1 MEKSIKKAIWMR
13 VAIIF
18 IVVIVSG
25 ASTVTYLR
33 RIRRI
38 SGKTMEATNI
48 HTMALSAEKAHY
60 SWIEN
65 LSSAISFGTEFT
77 GSTDC
82 TACALGKWLYNTDR
96 ANIQNSRILSLM
108 DEIIPIHEALHESAT
123 EILELN
129 KQNHEQAKEMY
140 LNVVKKNVINL
151 IELLDEIVKA
161 NDEQVHK
168 DEDELGK
175 AITATIVAALITIIA
190 TLISCFLLLRYVFSS
205 IVRPIGVIT
214 EDSQR
219 LSHGELDFEIQ
230 VSNQDEIGVLAK
242 SLNDA
247 AKTLAMYITDIS
259 DNLNAISKGDLR
271 TESNISYIGDFVAI
285 ENSIATI
292 RRQLNETMAQIHLVA
307 VQVGNGAES
316 VASGAQ
322 SLAQGATEQA
332 NEIDNL
338 VKTINLVSGQ
348 IKSNADYANQASEQA
363 DQVERHMEQCNG
375 QMRDMSQ
382 AMDEI
387 SGCSNEISHIIK
399 TIEDIAFQT
408 NILALNAAVEAARAG
423 SAGKG
428 FAVVADEVRNLAA
441 KSAEAAKST
450 SDLIEKTLSA
460 VSNGVQLTESTQE
473 AMGNV
478 VKSSQAVIERVHQI
492 SDASVQQSGSVG
504 GISEGISQIASV
516 VQNNSATSEA
526 SAAAS
531 EELSSQVQVLRNL
544 LEQFKLKE
552 TAGSN
557 IY

>member
-18 IVVIVSG
+18 FVVIVSG

-33 RIRRI
+33 KIRRI
-38 SGKTMEATNI
+38 NKETVEATNI

-65 LSSAISFGTEFT
+65 LSSAISYGTEFT

-82 TACALGKWLYNTDR
+82 TTCVLGKWLYNTDR
-96 ANIQNSRILSLM
+96 TTIRNPRILSLM
-108 DEIIPIHEALHESAT
+108 DEIIPIHEAIHTSAT

-129 KQNHEQAKEMY
+129 QRDHEQAKEMY
-140 LNVVKKNVINL
+140 LNVVKKNVTDL
-151 IELLDEIVKA
+151 VTLLEEVVEA
-161 NDEQVHK
+161 NNAQVHAH
-168 DEDELGK
+168 EDELGK
-175 AITATIVAALITIIA
+175 AITVTLIAALITIVV
-190 TLISCFLLLRYVFSS
+190 TLISCCALLRYVFSN
-205 IVRPIGVIT
+205 IVRPISVIT

-219 LSHGELDFEIQ
+219 LSRGELDFEIQ

-259 DNLNAISKGDLR
+259 DNLNAISKGDLIS
-271 TESNISYIGDFVAI
+271 ESNISYIGDFVAI
-285 ENSIATI
+285 ENSIGTI
-292 RRQLNETMAQIHLVA
+292 RRQLNDTMAQIHLVA

-348 IKSNADYANQASEQA
+348 IKSNADYANQASDQA

-387 SGCSNEISHIIK
+387 SGCSNEIGHIIK

-450 SDLIEKTLSA
+450 SDLIEKTLGA

-492 SDASVQQSGSVG
+492 SDASAQQSGSVS

-531 EELSSQVQVLRNL
+531 EELSSQDRKSVV
-544 LEQFKLKE
+544 
-552 TAGSN
+552 
-557 IY
+557 

>member
-18 IVVIVSG
+18 FVVIVSG

-33 RIRRI
+33 KIRRI
-38 SGKTMEATNI
+38 NKETVEATNI

-65 LSSAISFGTEFT
+65 LSSAISYGTEFT

-82 TACALGKWLYNTDR
+82 TTCVLGKWLYNTDR
-96 ANIQNSRILSLM
+96 TTIRNPRILSLM
-108 DEIIPIHEALHESAT
+108 DEIIPIHEAIHTSAT

-129 KQNHEQAKEMY
+129 QRDHEQAKEMY
-140 LNVVKKNVINL
+140 LNVVKKNVTDL
-151 IELLDEIVKA
+151 VTLLEEVVEA
-161 NDEQVHK
+161 NNAQVHAH
-168 DEDELGK
+168 EDELGK
-175 AITATIVAALITIIA
+175 AITVTLIAALITIVV
-190 TLISCFLLLRYVFSS
+190 TLISCCALLRYVFSN
-205 IVRPIGVIT
+205 IVRPISVIT

-219 LSHGELDFEIQ
+219 LSRGELDFEIQ

-259 DNLNAISKGDLR
+259 DNLNAISKGDLIS
-271 TESNISYIGDFVAI
+271 ESNISYIGDFVAI
-285 ENSIATI
+285 ENSIGTI
-292 RRQLNETMAQIHLVA
+292 RRQLNDTMAQIHLVA

-348 IKSNADYANQASEQA
+348 IKSNADYANQASDQA

-387 SGCSNEISHIIK
+387 SGCSNEIGHIIK

-441 KSAEAAKST
+441 KSAEAAKR
-450 SDLIEKTLSA
+450 DRK
-460 VSNGVQLTESTQE
+460 
-473 AMGNV
+473 
-478 VKSSQAVIERVHQI
+478 
-492 SDASVQQSGSVG
+492 
-504 GISEGISQIASV
+504 SV
-516 VQNNSATSEA
+516 V
-526 SAAAS
+526 
-531 EELSSQVQVLRNL
+531 
-544 LEQFKLKE
+544 
-552 TAGSN
+552 
-557 IY
+557 

>member
-18 IVVIVSG
+18 FVVIVSG

-33 RIRRI
+33 KIRRI
-38 SGKTMEATNI
+38 NKETVEATNI

-65 LSSAISFGTEFT
+65 LSSAISYGTEFT

-82 TACALGKWLYNTDR
+82 TTCVLGKWLYNTDR
-96 ANIQNSRILSLM
+96 TTIRNPRILSLM
-108 DEIIPIHEALHESAT
+108 DEIIPIHEAIHTSAT

-129 KQNHEQAKEMY
+129 QRDHEQAKEMY
-140 LNVVKKNVINL
+140 LNVVKKNVTDL
-151 IELLDEIVKA
+151 VTLLEEVVEA
-161 NDEQVHK
+161 NNAQVHAH
-168 DEDELGK
+168 EDELGK
-175 AITATIVAALITIIA
+175 AITVTLIAALITIVV
-190 TLISCFLLLRYVFSS
+190 TLISCCALLRYVFSN
-205 IVRPIGVIT
+205 IVRPISVIT

-219 LSHGELDFEIQ
+219 LSRGELDFEIQ

-259 DNLNAISKGDLR
+259 DNLNAISKGDLIS
-271 TESNISYIGDFVAI
+271 ESNISYIGDFVAI
-285 ENSIATI
+285 ENSIGTI
-292 RRQLNETMAQIHLVA
+292 RRQLNDTMAQIHLVA

-348 IKSNADYANQASEQA
+348 IKSNADYANQASDQA

-387 SGCSNEISHIIK
+387 SGCSNEIGHIIK

-450 SDLIEKTLSA
+450 SDLIEKTLGA

-492 SDASVQQSGSVG
+492 SDASAQQSGSVS

-552 TAGSN
+552 SAG
-557 IY
+557 Y

>member
-18 IVVIVSG
+18 FVVIVSG

-33 RIRRI
+33 KIRRI
-38 SGKTMEATNI
+38 NKETVEATNI

-65 LSSAISFGTEFT
+65 LSSAISYGTEFT

-82 TACALGKWLYNTDR
+82 TTCVLGKWLYNTDR
-96 ANIQNSRILSLM
+96 TTIRNPRILSLM
-108 DEIIPIHEALHESAT
+108 DEIIPIHEAIHTSAT

-129 KQNHEQAKEMY
+129 QRDHEQAKEMY
-140 LNVVKKNVINL
+140 LNVVKKNVTDL
-151 IELLDEIVKA
+151 VTLLEEVVEA
-161 NDEQVHK
+161 NNAQVHAH
-168 DEDELGK
+168 EDELGK
-175 AITATIVAALITIIA
+175 AITVTLIAALITIVV
-190 TLISCFLLLRYVFSS
+190 TLISCCALLRYVFSN
-205 IVRPIGVIT
+205 IVRPISVIT

-219 LSHGELDFEIQ
+219 LSRGELDFEIQ

-259 DNLNAISKGDLR
+259 DNLNAISKGDLIS
-271 TESNISYIGDFVAI
+271 ESNISYIGDFVAI
-285 ENSIATI
+285 ENSIGTI
-292 RRQLNETMAQIHLVA
+292 RRQLNDTMAQIHLVA

-348 IKSNADYANQASEQA
+348 IKSNADYANQASDQA

-387 SGCSNEISHIIK
+387 SGCSNEIGHIIK

-450 SDLIEKTLSA
+450 SDLIEKTLGA

-492 SDASVQQSGSVG
+492 SDASAQQSGSVS

-526 SAAAS
+526 S

-552 TAGSN
+552 SAG
-557 IY
+557 Y

>member
-13 VAIIF
+13 VALIF
-18 IVVIVSG
+18 VVVIVSG
-25 ASTVTYLR
+25 TSTVMYLR
-33 RIRRI
+33 KIKRINEE
-38 SGKTMEATNI
+38 TVEAINI

-65 LSSAISFGTEFT
+65 LSSAISYDTEFT

-82 TACALGKWLYNTDR
+82 TTCVLGKWLYNTDR
-96 ANIQNSRILSLM
+96 SGIKNSRILSLM
-108 DEIIPIHEALHESAT
+108 DEIIPIHEAIHASAT
-123 EILELN
+123 EILDLN

-140 LNVVKKNVINL
+140 LNVVKKNVTSL
-151 IELLDEIVKA
+151 VSLLEEIVEA
-161 NDEQVHK
+161 NNDQVHK
-168 DEDELGK
+168 EEDELGN
-175 AITATIVAALITIIA
+175 AITATIIAALITIIV
-190 TLISCFLLLRYVFSS
+190 TLISCFLLLRYVFNS
-205 IVRPIGVIT
+205 IVRPIDVIT
-214 EDSQR
+214 ADSQR
-219 LSHGELDFEIQ
+219 LSRGELDFEIQ
-230 VSNQDEIGVLAK
+230 VSNRDEIGILAK

-259 DNLNAISKGDLR
+259 DNLNAISKGDLT

-285 ENSIATI
+285 ENSIGTI
-292 RRQLNETMAQIHLVA
+292 RRQFNETMAQIHLVA

-348 IKSNADYANQASEQA
+348 IKSNADYANQASDQA
-363 DQVERHMEQCNG
+363 DQVEHHMEQCNN

-387 SGCSNEISHIIK
+387 SGCSNEIGHIIK

-492 SDASVQQSGSVG
+492 SDASAQQSSSVG

-557 IY
+557 MY

>member
-18 IVVIVSG
+18 FVVIVSG
-25 ASTVTYLR
+25 TSTVTYLR
-33 RIRRI
+33 KIRRI
-38 SGKTMEATNI
+38 NEETVEAINI

-65 LSSAISFGTEFT
+65 LSSAISYGTEFT

-82 TACALGKWLYNTDR
+82 TACVLGKWLYNTDR
-96 ANIQNSRILSLM
+96 SGIQNSRILSLM
-108 DEIIPIHEALHESAT
+108 DEIIPIHEAIHASAT

-140 LNVVKKNVINL
+140 LNVVKKNVTSL
-151 IELLDEIVKA
+151 VALLDQIVEA
-161 NDEQVHK
+161 NNDQVHK

-175 AITATIVAALITIIA
+175 AITATIIAALITIIV
-190 TLISCFLLLRYVFSS
+190 TLISCFLLLRYVFSN
-205 IVRPIGVIT
+205 IVRPIDVIT
-214 EDSQR
+214 ADSQR
-219 LSHGELDFEIQ
+219 LSRGELDFEIQ
-230 VSNQDEIGVLAK
+230 VSNRDEIGVLAK

-259 DNLNAISKGDLR
+259 DNLNAISKGDLT

-285 ENSIATI
+285 ENSIGTI

-348 IKSNADYANQASEQA
+348 IKSNADYANQASDQA
-363 DQVERHMEQCNG
+363 DQVEHHMEQCND

-387 SGCSNEISHIIK
+387 SGCSNEIGHIIK

-492 SDASVQQSGSVG
+492 SDASAQQSSSVG

-557 IY
+557 MY

>member
-13 VAIIF
+13 VAILF
-18 IVVIVSG
+18 FVVIVSG

-33 RIRRI
+33 KIRRI
-38 SGKTMEATNI
+38 NKETVEATNI

-65 LSSAISFGTEFT
+65 LSSAISYGTEFT

-82 TACALGKWLYNTDR
+82 TTCVLGKWLYNTDR
-96 ANIQNSRILSLM
+96 TTIRNPRILSLM
-108 DEIIPIHEALHESAT
+108 DEIIPIHEAIHTSAT

-129 KQNHEQAKEMY
+129 QRDHEQAKEMY
-140 LNVVKKNVINL
+140 LNVVKKNVTDL
-151 IELLDEIVKA
+151 VTLLEEVVEA
-161 NDEQVHK
+161 NNAQVHAH
-168 DEDELGK
+168 EDELGK
-175 AITATIVAALITIIA
+175 AITVTLIAALITIVV
-190 TLISCFLLLRYVFSS
+190 TLISCCALLRYVFSN
-205 IVRPIGVIT
+205 IVRPISVIT

-219 LSHGELDFEIQ
+219 LSRGELDFEIQ

-259 DNLNAISKGDLR
+259 DNLNAISKGDLIS
-271 TESNISYIGDFVAI
+271 ESNISYIGDFVAI
-285 ENSIATI
+285 ENSIGTI
-292 RRQLNETMAQIHLVA
+292 RRQLNDTMAQIHLVA

-348 IKSNADYANQASEQA
+348 IKSNADYANQASDQA

-387 SGCSNEISHIIK
+387 SGCSNEIGHIIK

-450 SDLIEKTLSA
+450 SDLIEKTLGA

-492 SDASVQQSGSVG
+492 SDASAQQSGSVS

-552 TAGSN
+552 SAG
-557 IY
+557 Y

>member
-18 IVVIVSG
+18 FVVIVSG

-33 RIRRI
+33 KIRRI
-38 SGKTMEATNI
+38 NKETVEATNI

-65 LSSAISFGTEFT
+65 LSSAISYGTEFT

-82 TACALGKWLYNTDR
+82 TTCVLGKWLYNTDR
-96 ANIQNSRILSLM
+96 TTIRNPRILSLM
-108 DEIIPIHEALHESAT
+108 DEIIPIHEAIHTSAT

-129 KQNHEQAKEMY
+129 QRDHEQAKEMY
-140 LNVVKKNVINL
+140 LNVVKKNVTDL
-151 IELLDEIVKA
+151 VTLLEEVVEA
-161 NDEQVHK
+161 NNAQVHAH
-168 DEDELGK
+168 EDELGK
-175 AITATIVAALITIIA
+175 AITVTLIAALITILV
-190 TLISCFLLLRYVFSS
+190 TLISCCALLRYVFSN
-205 IVRPIGVIT
+205 IVRPISVIT

-219 LSHGELDFEIQ
+219 LSRGELDFEIQ

-259 DNLNAISKGDLR
+259 DNLNAISKGDLIS
-271 TESNISYIGDFVAI
+271 ESNISYIGDFVAI
-285 ENSIATI
+285 ENSIGTI
-292 RRQLNETMAQIHLVA
+292 RRQLNDTMAQIHLVA

-348 IKSNADYANQASEQA
+348 IKSNADYANQASDQA

-387 SGCSNEISHIIK
+387 SGCSNEIGHIIK

-450 SDLIEKTLSA
+450 SDLIEKTLGA

-492 SDASVQQSGSVG
+492 SDASAQQSGSVS

-552 TAGSN
+552 SAG
-557 IY
+557 Y

>member
-18 IVVIVSG
+18 FVVIVSG
-25 ASTVTYLR
+25 TSTVTYLR
-33 RIRRI
+33 KIRRI
-38 SGKTMEATNI
+38 NEETVEAINI

-65 LSSAISFGTEFT
+65 LSSAISYGTEFT

-82 TACALGKWLYNTDR
+82 TACVLGKWLYNTDR
-96 ANIQNSRILSLM
+96 SGIQNSRILSLM
-108 DEIIPIHEALHESAT
+108 DEIIPIHEAIHASAT

-140 LNVVKKNVINL
+140 LNVVKKNVTSL
-151 IELLDEIVKA
+151 VSLLEQIVEA
-161 NDEQVHK
+161 NNDQVHK

-175 AITATIVAALITIIA
+175 AITATITAAMITIIV
-190 TLISCFLLLRYVFSS
+190 TLISCFLLLRYVFSN
-205 IVRPIGVIT
+205 IVRPIDVIT
-214 EDSQR
+214 ADSQR
-219 LSHGELDFEIQ
+219 LSRGELDFEIQ
-230 VSNQDEIGVLAK
+230 VSNRDEIGVLAK

-259 DNLNAISKGDLR
+259 DNLNAISKGDLT

-285 ENSIATI
+285 ENSIGTI

-363 DQVERHMEQCNG
+363 DQVERHMEQCND

-387 SGCSNEISHIIK
+387 SGCSNEIGHIIK

-492 SDASVQQSGSVG
+492 SDASAQQSSSVG

-557 IY
+557 MY

>member
-13 VAIIF
+13 VALIF
-18 IVVIVSG
+18 VVVIVSG
-25 ASTVTYLR
+25 TSTVTYLR
-33 RIRRI
+33 KIKRINEE
-38 SGKTMEATNI
+38 TVEAINI

-65 LSSAISFGTEFT
+65 LSSAISYDTEFT

-82 TACALGKWLYNTDR
+82 TTCVLGKWLYNTDR
-96 ANIQNSRILSLM
+96 ASIKNSRILSLM
-108 DEIIPIHEALHESAT
+108 DEIIPIHEAIHASAT
-123 EILELN
+123 EILDLN

-140 LNVVKKNVINL
+140 LNVVKKNVTSL
-151 IELLDEIVKA
+151 VSLLEEIVEA
-161 NDEQVHK
+161 NNDQVHK
-168 DEDELGK
+168 EEDELGN
-175 AITATIVAALITIIA
+175 AITATIIAALIMIIV

-205 IVRPIGVIT
+205 IVRPIDVIT
-214 EDSQR
+214 ADSQR
-219 LSHGELDFEIQ
+219 LSRGELDFEIQ
-230 VSNQDEIGVLAK
+230 VSNRDEIGILAK

-259 DNLNAISKGDLR
+259 DNLNAISKGDLT

-285 ENSIATI
+285 ENSIGTI
-292 RRQLNETMAQIHLVA
+292 RRQFNETMAQIHLVA

-348 IKSNADYANQASEQA
+348 IKSNADYANQASDQA
-363 DQVERHMEQCNG
+363 DQVEHHMEQCNN

-387 SGCSNEISHIIK
+387 SGCSNEIGHIIK

-492 SDASVQQSGSVG
+492 SDASAQQSSSVG

-557 IY
+557 MY

>member
-18 IVVIVSG
+18 FVVIVSG
-25 ASTVTYLR
+25 TSTVTYLR
-33 RIRRI
+33 KIRRI
-38 SGKTMEATNI
+38 NEETVEAINI
-48 HTMALSAEKAHY
+48 HTIALSAEKAHY

-65 LSSAISFGTEFT
+65 LSSAISYGTEFT

-82 TACALGKWLYNTDR
+82 TACVLGKWLYNTDR
-96 ANIQNSRILSLM
+96 SGIQNSRILSLM
-108 DEIIPIHEALHESAT
+108 DEIIPIHEAIHASAT

-140 LNVVKKNVINL
+140 LNVVKKNVTSL
-151 IELLDEIVKA
+151 VSLLEQIVEA
-161 NDEQVHK
+161 NNDQVHK
-168 DEDELGK
+168 DENELGK
-175 AITATIVAALITIIA
+175 AITATITAAMITIIV
-190 TLISCFLLLRYVFSS
+190 TLISCFLLLRYVFSN
-205 IVRPIGVIT
+205 IVRPIDVIT
-214 EDSQR
+214 ADSQR
-219 LSHGELDFEIQ
+219 LSRGELDFEIQ
-230 VSNQDEIGVLAK
+230 VSNRDEIGVLAK

-259 DNLNAISKGDLR
+259 DNLNAISKGDLT

-285 ENSIATI
+285 ENSIGTI

-363 DQVERHMEQCNG
+363 DQVECHMEQCND

-387 SGCSNEISHIIK
+387 SGCSNEIGHIIK

-492 SDASVQQSGSVG
+492 SDASAQQSSSVG

-557 IY
+557 MY